1 MTDNSFE
8 IPQAMRDLTEQN
20 IEPMGDTMDAS
31 MRAIPSPTR
40 DGFKDVRERAMDFA
54 TDNAE
59 SAFAFAARICNAK
72 TPEEIL
78 TLQSGF
84 TQDRVNAVITQ
95 TQELRRLVEQAKG
108 HLD

>member
-20 IEPMGDTMDAS
+20 SESMGDTIGVS
-31 MRAIPSPTR
+31 IGTNPSLMLY
-40 DGFKDVRERAMDFA
+40 GFKDVRERVMEFA

-59 SAFAFAARICNAK
+59 SAIAFAGRVCNAK

-78 TLQSGF
+78 TLQAGF
-84 TQDRVNAVITQ
+84 TQDRMNAFVTQ
-95 TQELRRLVEQAKG
+95 SQELQRLVEQATQRPI
-108 HLD
+108 